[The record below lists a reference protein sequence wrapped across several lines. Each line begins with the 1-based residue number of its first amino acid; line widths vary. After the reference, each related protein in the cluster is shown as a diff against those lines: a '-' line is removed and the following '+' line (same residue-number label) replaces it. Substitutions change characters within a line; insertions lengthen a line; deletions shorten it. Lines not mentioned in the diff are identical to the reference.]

1 MTILIIGRDTRDT
14 ENDIGRA
21 DTIMLLH
28 LNPEGKRGALL
39 SIPRDTLIEI
49 EGYGEDKINAAYA
62 YGQEELM
69 IKTVSDFL
77 DAEINHY
84 ITLDFDGFVKLIDEL
99 GGVDIT
105 IDRPLIDEKSG
116 ANFSPGNHHLTG
128 EQALAFTRSR
138 STEFGDIGRI
148 QRQQYIFYQLIEQ
161 KLNASYLSKIP
172 YYFNILIDNTRTD
185 IDVMT
190 LLSYSKAALNFSLE
204 NIDSAIIPSHPDWIN
219 NGNGT
224 ISVQVPDIEESR
236 AMWKRIIS
244 GEPISKYGAQY
255 FELEEIP
262 ESMGQ
267 SLVYYL
273 KVKAKNTGTLNWDRG
288 GENPVYISYHW
299 LDFKD
304 KKVIVFEGE
313 RTLLPKDLVEVGE
326 EAEFNMKV
334 MSPSEPGKYILQID
348 LVHEGITWFSYQGV
362 PQLEKYIAVDVA
374 YAAQYDEGGT
384 TPNYID
390 PGQIFETEVTVKN
403 NGFLLWENDK
413 QIGRVNLGVH
423 WINRDTGTV
432 VIWDGDSGELPFY
445 VNHGESAVV
454 NMKIKVPDE
463 PGRYILQYDL
473 VHEGIV
479 WFSEKGVIPLEIN
492 IDVGKTLDKSIAK
505 STSIKI
511 FNGNGTSGCAG
522 EFKEFLE
529 AYGFKIDS
537 LANAEKFDFEKSVI
551 IYKDDS
557 KEKAE
562 QLALVLKSCELES
575 YSSKWSYYDTSAD
588 LILILG
594 EDYKENMQL

>member
-1 MTILIIGRDTRDT
+1 VTILIIGRDTRDT
-14 ENDIGRA
+14 ENDVGRA

-28 LNPEGKRGALL
+28 LNPEGKRAALL

-49 EGYGEDKINAAYA
+49 EGYGEDKINTAYA
-62 YGQEELM
+62 YGREELM

-84 ITLDFDGFVKLIDEL
+84 ITLDFDGFVKMIDEL
-99 GGVDIT
+99 GGVDVT
-105 IDRPLIDEKSG
+105 IDRPLVDEKSG
-116 ANFSPGNHHLTG
+116 ANFSPGEHHLTG
-128 EQALAFTRSR
+128 EQALSFTRSR

-148 QRQQYIFYQLIEQ
+148 QRQQYIFYQLIQQ

-172 YYFNILIDNTRTD
+172 YYFDILIDNTRTD

-190 LLSYSKAALNFSLE
+190 LLAYSKAALNFSLE

-219 NGNGT
+219 NGNGN

-236 AMWKRIIS
+236 AMWERIIS

-273 KVKAKNTGTLNWDRG
+273 KVKAKNTGALNWDRG
-288 GENPVYISYHW
+288 GENPIYISYHW
-299 LDFKD
+299 LDFED
-304 KKVIVFEGE
+304 KKIIVFEGE
-313 RTLLPKDLVEVGE
+313 RTLLPKDLVQVGE
-326 EAEFNMKV
+326 EAEINMKV

-348 LVHEGITWFSYQGV
+348 LVNEGVTWFSYQGV

-374 YAAQYDEGGT
+374 YAAQYDDSGT
-384 TPNYID
+384 TPNYMD
-390 PGQIFETEVTVKN
+390 PGQIFETEVTAKN

-423 WINRDTGTV
+423 WINRDTGTA

-473 VHEGIV
+473 VHEGV
-479 WFSEKGVIPLEIN
+479 AWFSEKGVIPLEIN

-511 FNGNGTSGCAG
+511 FNGNGTRGCAG

-551 IYKDDS
+551 IYKEDS

-575 YSSKWSYYDTSAD
+575 YSSKWSHYDTSAD

-594 EDYKENMQL
+594 DDYKENMQL